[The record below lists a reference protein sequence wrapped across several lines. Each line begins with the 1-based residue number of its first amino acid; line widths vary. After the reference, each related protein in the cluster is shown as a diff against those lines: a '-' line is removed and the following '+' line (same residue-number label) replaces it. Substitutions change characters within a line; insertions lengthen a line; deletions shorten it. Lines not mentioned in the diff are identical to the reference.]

1 MRGARHDAFEE
12 DRPGKAFDRGLMARL
27 FAHALPYGRLM
38 ALALGL
44 LLATS
49 GLDLAGP
56 FIVKWTI
63 DGPLAA
69 AISRDRSP
77 GELGGAVG
85 SDAMRA
91 LVGAVLLFIF
101 VMGLKLCLRY
111 LQGISM
117 VTVGQRVM
125 HDLRVEVFAHLQR
138 LPVGYYDRNPVGRL
152 TTRVTNDIEALSQLF
167 TSGVVT
173 FIADLLVLVTI
184 SGALIAVNG
193 PLALATMGVLPPL
206 LAVTYVFRRAAQKF
220 YREQRGH
227 LAHLNGFTQEA
238 LQGMTVTQLFTRE
251 RETVRRFA
259 GINGR
264 YLTAF
269 QKTVFCY
276 SVYFPAVEIVSAG
289 ALAAILWRGAI
300 GLRDGSIS
308 FGEFYI
314 FLPFLQRFMSPIRDM
329 AERYNVLQAA
339 MAAAERIFKIL
350 DTPPP
355 PRELPPEAGPPGE
368 APAAPP
374 PAIRGEVEFRDVWF
388 SYESQN
394 PKAPYAAR
402 GVSFSI
408 QPGETVAIVGAT
420 GAGKS
425 TIVNLLTRFYEP
437 QRGEIFLD
445 GRPLA
450 EYPVHDLRRRIG
462 LVLQDPFLFS
472 RSLRENI
479 RLGRSGISD
488 AAVEEALRRSR
499 ADRIVARMS
508 EGLDSVLGERGG
520 GLSAGEKQLLAFA
533 RALAQGPEILI
544 LDEAT
549 ATVDAAT
556 EELIREALKELLA
569 GRTAIVIAHR
579 LSTIQEA
586 DRIIVLHKGEVRE
599 TGTHAELMARRGIYH
614 RLWQLHLEV
623 SGGGDGRPGEE
634 EHGQRAEVVAEEEP
648 RKEPEP
654 DESTSAF

>member
-12 DRPGKAFDRGLMARL
+12 DRLGKAFDRGLMARL
-27 FAHALPYGRLM
+27 LAHALPYRRLM

-69 AISRDRSP
+69 AIARDRTP
-77 GELGGAVG
+77 GEAPGPAGP
-85 SDAMRA
+85 DAIRS
-91 LVGAVLLFIF
+91 LVGAVALFIV

-117 VTVGQRVM
+117 CTVGQRVM

-138 LPVGYYDRNPVGRL
+138 MQVGYYDRNPVGRL

-173 FIADLLVLVTI
+173 LIADLLVLVTI
-184 SGALIAVNG
+184 SGSLIAVNG
-193 PLALATMGVLPPL
+193 PLALTTMGVLPPL

-227 LAHLNGFTQEA
+227 LAHLNAFTQEA

-251 RETVRRFA
+251 RETARRFA
-259 GINGR
+259 EINGR

-269 QKTVFCY
+269 QRTVFCY
-276 SVYFPAVEIVSAG
+276 SVYFPVVEIVSAG
-289 ALAAILWRGAI
+289 VLAAILWRGGI

-308 FGEFYI
+308 FGEFYL
-314 FLPFLQRFMSPIRDM
+314 FLHLHGRFMSPIRDM
-329 AERYNVLQAA
+329 AERYNLLQAA

-355 PRELPPEAGPPGE
+355 ERELPPAERT
-368 APAAPP
+368 AAAAA

-388 SYESQN
+388 SYEPQN
-394 PKAPYAAR
+394 PDARYAAR

-408 QPGETVAIVGAT
+408 RPGETVAIVGAT

-437 QRGEIFLD
+437 QQGEILLD

-479 RLGRSGISD
+479 RLGRSAITD
-488 AAVEEALRRSR
+488 AAVEEALRRAR
-499 ADRIVARMS
+499 ADRIVARLPQ
-508 EGLDSVLGERGG
+508 GLDSALGERGA
-520 GLSAGEKQLLAFA
+520 GLSAGEKQLVAFA
-533 RALAQGPEILI
+533 RALAQGPELLI

-549 ATVDAAT
+549 ATIDAAT
-556 EELIREALKELLA
+556 EELIRAALKELLV

-599 TGTHAELMARRGIYH
+599 TGTHAELMAQRGIYH

-623 SGGGDGRPGEE
+623 SGGGDGRPGADEAAPTE
-634 EHGQRAEVVAEEEP
+634 LPPETDTG
-648 RKEPEP
+648 KEPEP